1 MMSILAELR
10 QRFTVPLRQLTGE
23 SGPRLQEWLQLI
35 RPSQEP
41 RFADY
46 QANVAMPLARQLGRP
61 PREIAQELIAALHLH
76 DLCEPPEVAGPGFI
90 NLKLARHWLVER
102 LQAASCD
109 SRLGVAPA
117 AHPRTYVVDYSS
129 PNVAKPMH
137 VGHIRSTVI
146 GDSICRTLR
155 FLGHRVLSDNH
166 LGDWGTQFGM
176 IIYGFKHFVDRD
188 AYASAPVAELGRL
201 YKLVNRLVDYYESRA
216 ELPQVALRVAA
227 QAEELARLEAAL
239 PSGDAAADKKTAKAV
254 RRQQEKLQELQAEAR
269 AIRDKIES
277 LDAHPQLSQLAAQHP
292 RIGEAVLEETARLH
306 AGDAENRRLWEE
318 FLPKCRVEIE
328 RIYRRLGVSFDYEY
342 GESFYQDRLAEVVT
356 EFQRRNLA
364 VKSDGADCVFLDGF
378 DSPMIIRKRD
388 GAFLYATTD
397 LATIQYRMEQW
408 KPDEILYV
416 VDHRQSEHFEKLFA
430 AARLW
435 GYDHVQLRHIQFGTV
450 LGKDGKPYRTRAG
463 DTIGLE
469 GLLDEAVRRALAV
482 VSENDD
488 AKPQGAEL
496 AAEERARIAQVIGHA
511 AIKYAD
517 LSHHR
522 TSDYEFDEDKMVAM
536 QGNTATYMQYSYA
549 RVNGIFQRGSID
561 VEALRQSHAAIELN
575 VPEERALAL
584 ELLRFADAL
593 ADTVDD
599 FRPNQL
605 TQYLFQLTKV
615 YFAFYESCPVLKAD
629 TPRQR
634 DSRMLLCDL
643 TARTIRQ
650 GLELLGIDVVQRM

>member
-1 MMSILAELR
+1 MSILAELR
-10 QRFTVPLRQLTGE
+10 QRFVAPLRQLTGE
-23 SGPRLQEWLQLI
+23 AGPKLEEWLQLI
-35 RPSQEP
+35 RPSQEA
-41 RFADY
+41 RFGDY
-46 QANVAMPLARQLGRP
+46 QANLAMSLARQLGRP
-61 PREIAQELIAALHLH
+61 PRDLAQELVSLLKVD
-76 DLCEPPEVAGPGFI
+76 DLCEAPEVAGPGFI
-90 NLKLARHWLVER
+90 NLRLSSGWLAARVR
-102 LQAASCD
+102 AAARD
-109 SRLGVAPA
+109 ERLGVAPVT
-117 AHPRTYVVDYSS
+117 HPRTYVVDYSS

-155 FLGHRVLSDNH
+155 FVGHRVLSDNH

-188 AYASAPVAELGRL
+188 AYAAAPVAELGRL
-201 YKLVNRLVDYYESRA
+201 YKLVNRLVDYYESRE
-216 ELPQVALRVAA
+216 ELPRVELRVTA
-227 QAEELARLEAAL
+227 QAEEVARLEAAP
-239 PSGDAAADKKTAKAV
+239 PSGDPAADKKSSKAV
-254 RRQQEKLQELQAEAR
+254 RRQREKWQELQEEVR
-269 AIRDKIES
+269 AIRTKLQAVES
-277 LDAHPQLSQLAAQHP
+277 DPQLGKLAADHP
-292 RIGEAVLEETARLH
+292 RIAEAVLEETARLH
-306 AGDAENRRLWEE
+306 AGDPENRRLWEE

-328 RIYRRLGVSFDYEY
+328 RIYRRLGVSFDFEY
-342 GESFYQDRLAEVVT
+342 GESFYQDRLAEVVAD
-356 EFQRRNLA
+356 FQRRSLA
-364 VKSDGADCVFLDGF
+364 VNSDGAECVFLEGF
-378 DSPMIIRKRD
+378 DAPMLIRKRD

-408 KPDEILYV
+408 NPDEILYV
-416 VDHRQSEHFEKLFA
+416 VDHRQSEHFDKLFA

-435 GYDHVQLRHIQFGTV
+435 GYDRVQLRHIQFGTV

-463 DTIGLE
+463 DTVGLE

-496 AAEERARIAQVIGHA
+496 PVEERQRIAQVIGHA

-561 VEALRQSHAAIELN
+561 IEALRQSSAVIELH
-575 VPEERALAL
+575 VSEERALAL

-593 ADTVDD
+593 ADAVED

-615 YFAFYESCPVLKAD
+615 YFSFYESCPVLKAE
-629 TPRQR
+629 TAAQR